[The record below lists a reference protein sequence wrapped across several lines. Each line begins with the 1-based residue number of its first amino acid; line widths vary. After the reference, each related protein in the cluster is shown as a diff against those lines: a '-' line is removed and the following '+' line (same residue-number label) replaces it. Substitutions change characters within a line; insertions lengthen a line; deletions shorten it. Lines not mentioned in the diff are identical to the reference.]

1 MALKRHCAITL
12 SKIPCS
18 CCDLWGCVM
27 SEDERELDDSDLVE
41 VDDSVSLMD
50 DSNVDSSLTA
60 KEAERQRIQA
70 EIEAFLKQGG
80 QITQV
85 DNTVMTDPPRRPESN
100 YGGQPI

>member
-1 MALKRHCAITL
+1 
-12 SKIPCS
+12 
-18 CCDLWGCVM
+18 M
-27 SEDERELDDSDLVE
+27 SEDEQELDDSDLVE
-41 VDDSVSLMD
+41 ADDGVSLMD
-50 DSNVDSSLTA
+50 DNTVDSNLTA

>member
-1 MALKRHCAITL
+1 
-12 SKIPCS
+12 
-18 CCDLWGCVM
+18 M